1 MSFAS
6 FAAVGTA
13 VEGAYFRKEQEIALR
28 RQLEKLVGNGQ
39 LPQSALLQ
47 PQTQMQLAEA
57 VSSKLTGSSAS
68 HVALSDVP
76 VTVLK
81 GRPNGEYVYQHVK
94 GRVPVPKQAMPWSTL
109 GTPVSFGRARWT
121 VGDAS
126 IFSVDDGKRLAQTPH
141 KPLTFYERVR
151 LEKQQMASLETPLVK
166 GYRLLPEFTP
176 GRAMFWGSVLAM
188 WGTAAVVMSAAKS
201 LDIKT
206 AAEAS
211 DKLHNIVAPMAGKLG
226 AALIPLKSMVS
237 ATNMKSEQQSELA
250 LRLRNKLASP
260 ASLRRRAEAEAL

>member
-13 VEGAYFRKEQEIALR
+13 VEGAYFRKEQENALR
-28 RQLEKLVGNGQ
+28 KQLEKLVGNGQ
-39 LPQSALLQ
+39 LSQSALQ
-47 PQTQMQLAEA
+47 PQNRNQLVEA
-57 VSSKLTGSSAS
+57 VSNRFPATSAS

-76 VTVLK
+76 VTVLR
-81 GRPNGEYVYQHVK
+81 GSPNGEYVYQHVK
-94 GRVPVPKQAMPWSTL
+94 GKVPVPKQKMPWSTL

-151 LEKQQMASLETPLVK
+151 LEKQQKASIETPLVQ

-176 GRAMFWGSVLAM
+176 GRAMFWGSILAV
-188 WGTAAVVMSAAKS
+188 WGTAAVVMSTAKS
-201 LDIKT
+201 LNIHTT
-206 AAEAS
+206 ADAS
-211 DKLHNIVAPMAGKLG
+211 DKLQGIVAPMAQRLG
-226 AALIPLKSMVS
+226 AALVPLKSMVS
-237 ATNMKSEQQSELA
+237 ATNMRSEHQSELA
-250 LRLRNKLASP
+250 LRLRAKLASP
-260 ASLRRRAEAEAL
+260 ASLQRRAQAEAL